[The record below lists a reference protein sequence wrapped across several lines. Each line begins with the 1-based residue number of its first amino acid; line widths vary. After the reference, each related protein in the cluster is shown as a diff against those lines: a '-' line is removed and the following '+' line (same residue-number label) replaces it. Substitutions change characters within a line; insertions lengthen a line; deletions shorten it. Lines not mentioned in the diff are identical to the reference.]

1 VQAHLQALIAY
12 LSGHASLALAMV
24 FAASLLESVAV
35 IGIFIPGSTLVFA
48 GGVLIGLGIL
58 SPGWTA
64 GAAISGAILGDGF
77 SFWLGRRYHEGIR
90 TMSLFKRYATLFKR
104 GEDYFATRGASSI
117 FIARFL
123 GPVRAIVPVVAGMSD
138 MSPVRFYTVN
148 GVSALA
154 WAAAHLVPGTLF
166 GASLQLAGAIS
177 SRLAILLLLLVVGG
191 WLLWKA
197 VQLAY
202 SQLAPAFARARDRVV
217 LWARSGSH
225 LQHRVTLALFDP
237 ERAESPALL
246 AAAVML
252 VAGTWLFLGVLED
265 VLSGD
270 PLVRFDHAAFTSL
283 QSLRTPWVDGLMVA
297 ITEVGSVRVAVPV
310 IGAVALLLAIKR
322 CWRTLAYWFAA
333 VVFAQALVW
342 VLKLSVARTRPSAIY
357 AGIEQYSFPSGH
369 ATSAIV
375 LYGFL
380 AFLLL
385 QGRSARWKVAGSAIA
400 VGLILLIAFS
410 RLYLGAHWF
419 SDVLAGLSVGL
430 AWVSLLAIA
439 YTHHVRE
446 TRLRTSSLAVTS
458 LGVLLLAS
466 AIQIGTQHAMD
477 VVRYRAQPAAVP
489 TLLDNWFDTG
499 WRTLPAYRTEVDG
512 DAEDPVVLQ
521 WVATST
527 ELMGALAG
535 AGWTIPPP
543 WTFKDCL
550 LWLLPHPPIE
560 KLPVLPKLNH
570 DNAQAITLSK
580 LVDAQ
585 SRLVVRFWLSG
596 REGLAPSTDHPK
608 EIWLGTVTLER
619 LIHPAA
625 AFTIARSDPDFV
637 SALHALEKDLESRSL
652 ANAWRARDS
661 APVLLVW

>member
-1 VQAHLQALIAY
+1 MESHLHALIAY
-12 LSGHASLALAMV
+12 LSGHAALGLAMV

-35 IGIFIPGSTLVFA
+35 IGIFIPGSTLVFT

-58 SPGWTA
+58 APGWTA
-64 GAAISGAILGDGF
+64 GAAITGAILGDGF
-77 SFWLGRRYHEGIR
+77 SFWFGRRYHDGIR
-90 TMSLFKRYATLFKR
+90 TMPLLKRYATLFKR

-117 FIARFL
+117 FIGRFL

-138 MSPVRFYTVN
+138 MSPLRFYTVN
-148 GVSALA
+148 VVSALA
-154 WAAAHLVPGTLF
+154 WAAAHLAPGALF

-177 SRLAILLLLLVVGG
+177 SRLAILLLLVVVGG

-197 VQLAY
+197 VRLAY
-202 SQLAPAFARARDRVV
+202 GQLAPVIVRARDRVV
-217 LWARSGSH
+217 LWARSGSR
-225 LQHRVTLALFDP
+225 LPHRVTLALFDP

-252 VAGTWLFLGVLED
+252 VAGAWLFLGVLED
-265 VLSGD
+265 VLAGD

-333 VVFAQALVW
+333 VGFGQALVW

-357 AGIEQYSFPSGH
+357 TGIEQYSFPSGH

-385 QGRSARWKVAGSAIA
+385 QGRSARWKLAGSAIA
-400 VGLILLIAFS
+400 AGLILMIAFS

-419 SDVLAGLSVGL
+419 SDVLAGLSVGV

-446 TRLRTSSLAVTS
+446 VKLRTPALAFTS
-458 LGVLLLAS
+458 LGALLLAS
-466 AIQIGTQHAMD
+466 AIQISTQHTAD
-477 VVRYRAQPAAVP
+477 VTRYRPQPP
-489 TLLDNWFDTG
+489 PEPSLLDNWLNTG
-499 WRTLPAYRTEVDG
+499 WRALPAYRTEAGG
-512 DAEDPVVLQ
+512 DVEDPLVLQ
-521 WVATST
+521 WVATDT
-527 ELMGALAG
+527 DLIKALEG

-543 WTFKDCL
+543 WTFKDAL
-550 LWLLPHPPIE
+550 LWLLPHPQIE
-560 KLPVLPKLNH
+560 KLPILPKLNQ
-570 DNAQAITLSK
+570 DRPQTITLSK
-580 LVDAQ
+580 VVDGQ

-596 REGLAPSTDHPK
+596 REGLAPSSEQPRK
-608 EIWLGTVTLER
+608 IWLGTVTMER
-619 LIHPAA
+619 LTHPAT
-625 AFTIARSDPDFV
+625 AFTIAQTDPDIV
-637 SALHALEKDLESRSL
+637 SALHALEKDLASRSV
-652 ANAWRARDS
+652 AMAWRARGS
-661 APVLLVW
+661 QPVLLVW

>member
-1 VQAHLQALIAY
+1 MESQLHALIAY
-12 LSGHASLALAMV
+12 LSGHASLGLAMV

-35 IGIFIPGSTLVFA
+35 IGIFIPGSTVVFA

-64 GAAISGAILGDGF
+64 AAAIAGAILGDGF
-77 SFWLGRRYHEGIR
+77 SFWLGRRYHDGIR
-90 TMSLFKRYATLFKR
+90 TMPLFRRYATLFNR
-104 GEDYFATRGASSI
+104 GEVYFATRGASSI
-117 FIARFL
+117 FIGRFL

-138 MSPVRFYTVN
+138 LSPMRFYTVN
-148 GVSALA
+148 VVSALA
-154 WAAAHLVPGTLF
+154 WAAAHLAPGALF

-177 SRLAILLLLLVVGG
+177 SRLAILLLLVVVGG
-191 WLLWKA
+191 WLLWQA
-197 VQLAY
+197 VRVAHG
-202 SQLAPAFARARDRVV
+202 QLAPVIVRARDRVV
-217 LWARSGSH
+217 LWARSKPH
-225 LQHRVTLALFDP
+225 LQHRVTLALFNP

-246 AAAVML
+246 AAAVLL
-252 VAGTWLFLGVLED
+252 VAGAWLFLGVLED
-265 VLSGD
+265 VLTGD

-333 VVFAQALVW
+333 VGFAQALVW

-385 QGRSARWKVAGSAIA
+385 QGRSARWKVAGSAFA
-400 VGLILLIAFS
+400 AGLILLIAFS

-439 YTHHVRE
+439 YTHHVHE
-446 TRLRTSSLAVTS
+446 TRLRTSSLAITS

-466 AIQIGTQHAMD
+466 AIQIGTQHATD
-477 VVRYRAQPAAVP
+477 VVRYLPQPAPVP
-489 TLLDNWFDTG
+489 TLLDNWLNTG
-499 WRTLPAYRTEVDG
+499 WRTLPAYRTELDG
-512 DAEDPVVLQ
+512 DVEDPLVLQ
-521 WVATST
+521 WVATNT
-527 ELMGALAG
+527 DLIKALAG
-535 AGWTIPPP
+535 AGWTVPPR
-543 WTFKDCL
+543 WTLKDSL

-560 KLPVLPKLNH
+560 KLPVLPKLNR
-570 DNAQAITLSK
+570 DAPPALTLSK
-580 LVDAQ
+580 VVDAQ
-585 SRLVVRFWLSG
+585 SRLVVRLWLSG
-596 REGLAPSTDHPK
+596 REGLAPSSGQPK
-608 EIWLGTVTLER
+608 KIWLGTVTLER
-619 LIHPAA
+619 LIHPAT
-625 AFTIARSDPDFV
+625 AFTIARTDPDTV
-637 SALHALEKDLESRSL
+637 SALRALEKDVASRSL
-652 ANAWRARDS
+652 ARAWRARGS
-661 APVLLVW
+661 QQVLLVW